1 MPRRWDIT
9 GLGPYGFLV
18 ACVGG
23 LFAVIVSLALVSRWV
38 EQPLIDSLAPLV
50 DGEWDRGFAVG
61 LASGI
66 APWSFGW
73 WLLVGRHRRA
83 KREAPLGD
91 LDDEGF
97 EGDGF
102 EDSAFEDDGFEDEGF
117 ERGESPS
124 VGTRG
129 GTVTT
134 LIAAALCFA
143 TAVPFFILG
152 PAGRSPSPET
162 VQEERAEAERLPGG
176 HDGWLTAMIAGGL
189 LVFGHWAHSSSRPVA
204 K

>member
-1 MPRRWDIT
+1 VPRRRDFAE
-9 GLGPYGFLV
+9 LGPYGF
-18 ACVGG
+18 VGG

-66 APWSFGW
+66 APWSLGW

-83 KREAPLGD
+83 KREAPLAD
-91 LDDEGF
+91 LDDEGS
-97 EGDGF
+97 EDG
-102 EDSAFEDDGFEDEGF
+102 G
-117 ERGESPS
+117 SPS

-129 GTVTT
+129 RTVTT
-134 LIAAALCFA
+134 LIAAVLCFA

-152 PAGRSPSPET
+152 PAGKNASPET
-162 VQEERAEAERLPGG
+162 VQEERAEAERLPGA
-176 HDGWLTAMIAGGL
+176 HDGWLTAMLAGGL
-189 LVFGHWAHSSSRPVA
+189 LVFGHWAHSSSRPRREPA
-204 K
+204 P